1 MTRTSAIPDDYL
13 REHASDSLSEI
24 AAHFHLTPSAVR
36 LRLKKLNLYV
46 DHRLSPIVV
55 TRQLLID
62 RRTEPLD
69 AIAADLSCSR
79 EYIGKLY
86 VRYGISRQRVCEYR
100 MDNAHAKRNHNR
112 RWRAVDC
119 PCQFEAECRARDAL
133 GINLMCESE
142 YSPGE

>member
-1 MTRTSAIPDDYL
+1 MSRTSAIPADYL

-24 AAHFHLTPSAVR
+24 AAHFHLTTSAIR
-36 LRLKKLNLYV
+36 NRLKKLDLYV
-46 DHRLSPIVV
+46 DHRLSPVAV
-55 TRQLLID
+55 TRELLID
-62 RRTEPLD
+62 RRDEPLD

-86 VRYGISRQRVCEYR
+86 VRYGISRRRVCGYK
-100 MDNAHAKRNHNR
+100 MDNAHSKRNHNR

-119 PCQFEAECRARDAL
+119 PCKFESECRARDAY

-142 YSPGE
+142 YKPGE

>member
-1 MTRTSAIPDDYL
+1 MTRTSVIPDDYL

-24 AAHFHLTPSAVR
+24 AAHFHLTTSAIR
-36 LRLKKLNLYV
+36 NRLKKLNLYV

-62 RRTEPLD
+62 RRDEPLD
-69 AIAADLSCSR
+69 AIALDLGCSR

-86 VRYGISRQRVCEYR
+86 VRYGIPRQRVREYR
-100 MDNAHAKRNHNR
+100 MDNAHARRNHKR

-119 PCQFEAECRARDAL
+119 PCKFEAECRARDVY
-133 GINLMCESE
+133 GINLLCESE
-142 YSPGE
+142 YKPGE